1 MPEFRCPDCGKRFE
15 STAQVERHR
24 RQLHSSCQIKAGI
37 LVDPSRLL
45 DLDLLRVHGIPE
57 CRARPIRRSYNPRRP
72 TIESDDEVPEFD
84 SDPLAPAPVKTV
96 EFFNGASTAYDA
108 RGTTFME
115 AFNADQ
121 FTDIRNQENLYYPFV
136 DRRDWEVG
144 SFLLTSSLSM
154 KAIDK
159 FLSLDLIKS
168 LPLSFRSAREL
179 RGLAELLP
187 QLGPRWCCKTMETS
201 CETKRPARLF
211 YRDTVD
217 CLAYLFSNP
226 LFKDWL
232 ELSPY
237 RVFETAERLV
247 RVYSEWM
254 SVGVAWGMQ
263 EELPDGATL
272 LGAILSSD
280 KTNITNMCGGRVAHP
295 LLIGLANISSAIRNK
310 ASSNAFLLTALLP
323 IVEFIHP
330 VKRMQTLLTDRL
342 YHDSVAFVVEP
353 LKIAARIGIMLSDPA
368 GNSQY
373 CFTPLASCITDPND
387 LQAYFKA
394 CAKDRL
400 NGVQK
405 PFWDDW
411 ERSDPTN
418 FLTPE
423 PLHHWHREFYDHDI
437 RWCMNAVG
445 NAEIDFRF
453 SIMQPITGQRHFAK
467 GITTLKQVTRRVQRD
482 LQHYIIGV
490 IAGAAP
496 AGVVRAVRAL
506 MDFHYLAQAPII
518 NDDGC
523 KAIQRTLSEFH
534 RYKQSIIAAGARCG
548 ESGNVLEH
556 WQIPKLELMQSV
568 VPSIPD
574 SGPAIQW
581 TADTTERAH
590 IDLIKDP
597 ASSTNNREYEAQ
609 ICRALDRLEKCRG
622 FELATRIREW
632 ERGMAPTAAA
642 DGDGSDDKIVYNT
655 DSEDDDADSG
665 LPLDGLTDN
674 QQISNYFLKARQPG
688 GGQELRPPRTF
699 VNGPTAFQLNFDPA
713 IGSAKIDDVAET
725 YGLPDL
731 RAALGDYLAHARAGQ
746 TFTVEGQRRSRQD
759 VALPFE
765 RMQIWQKARIQQKLY
780 HDGNVV
786 LPPQTLVAHPAKR
799 DWPHGRY
806 DSVVVN
812 VDDRFT
818 WPNSG
823 LKVHTV
829 CELRLIFRLTPPPNQ
844 TPWWSN
850 QFLTYVHRFDVVPHS
865 ANDGVDPITHLTKLK
880 RAARAAGDAF
890 GDVVP
895 LSQIC
900 SFAHIIPQFGDTAD
914 VRFTPS
920 NSAHYSTSFYLNCYF
935 DKEFYYALTSTC

>member
-1 MPEFRCPDCGKRFE
+1 
-15 STAQVERHR
+15 
-24 RQLHSSCQIKAGI
+24 
-37 LVDPSRLL
+37 
-45 DLDLLRVHGIPE
+45 
-57 CRARPIRRSYNPRRP
+57 
-72 TIESDDEVPEFD
+72 
-84 SDPLAPAPVKTV
+84 
-96 EFFNGASTAYDA
+96 
-108 RGTTFME
+108 
-115 AFNADQ
+115 
-121 FTDIRNQENLYYPFV
+121 
-136 DRRDWEVG
+136 
-144 SFLLTSSLSM
+144 
-154 KAIDK
+154 
-159 FLSLDLIKS
+159 
-168 LPLSFRSAREL
+168 
-179 RGLAELLP
+179 
-187 QLGPRWCCKTMETS
+187 METS

-211 YRDTVD
+211 YRDAVD

-254 SVGVAWGMQ
+254 SAGVAWGMQVRTQLPLCHVILSHGWQ

-330 VKRMQTLLTDRL
+330 VKRMQTLLADRL

-373 CFTPLASCITDPND
+373 CFTPLASCIVDTPEACTIACVRGKTSPTTLANYTHFGDPLRHPPRTKATTLASIAAVETDPND

-411 ERSDPTN
+411 ERSDPAN

-467 GITTLKQVTRRVQRD
+467 GITTLKQVTGRVQRD

-506 MDFHYLAQAPII
+506 MDFRYLAQAPII

-523 KAIQRTLSEFH
+523 KAIQRALSEFH

-574 SGPAIQW
+574 SSPAIQW

-674 QQISNYFLKARQPG
+674 QRISDYFLKARQPG

-699 VNGPTAFQLNFDPA
+699 VDGPTAFQLNFDPA

-731 RAALGDYLAHARAGQ
+731 RAALGDYLARARAGQ

-780 HDGNVV
+780 HDGNIV

-823 LKVHTV
+823 LKGLPFVSFV
-829 CELRLIFRLTPPPNQ
+829 KSYE
-844 TPWWSN
+844 SN
-850 QFLTYVHRFDVVPHS
+850 V
-865 ANDGVDPITHLTKLK
+865 
-880 RAARAAGDAF
+880 AA
-890 GDVVP
+890 
-895 LSQIC
+895 
-900 SFAHIIPQFGDTAD
+900 
-914 VRFTPS
+914 
-920 NSAHYSTSFYLNCYF
+920 
-935 DKEFYYALTSTC
+935 

>member
-1 MPEFRCPDCGKRFE
+1 
-15 STAQVERHR
+15 
-24 RQLHSSCQIKAGI
+24 
-37 LVDPSRLL
+37 
-45 DLDLLRVHGIPE
+45 
-57 CRARPIRRSYNPRRP
+57 
-72 TIESDDEVPEFD
+72 
-84 SDPLAPAPVKTV
+84 
-96 EFFNGASTAYDA
+96 
-108 RGTTFME
+108 ME
-115 AFNADQ
+115 AFDADQ
-121 FTDIRNQENLYYPFV
+121 FADIRNQENLYYPFA

-168 LPLSFRSAREL
+168 LPLSFRLAREL

-187 QLGPRWCCKTMETS
+187 QLGPRWRCKTMETS
-201 CETKRPARLF
+201 CETKCPAQLL
-211 YRDTVD
+211 YRDAVD

-254 SVGVAWGMQ
+254 SAGVAWGMQ

-272 LGAILSSD
+272 LGAILSLD

-310 ASSNAFLLTALLP
+310 ASSNAFLLTAFLP
-323 IVEFIHP
+323 IVKFIHP
-330 VKRMQTLLTDRL
+330 VKRMQTLLADRL

-368 GNSQY
+368 GNSRY
-373 CFTPLASCITDPND
+373 WFTPLASCIVDTPEACTIACTDPND

-405 PFWDDW
+405 PFWDNW
-411 ERSDPTN
+411 ERSDPAN

-467 GITTLKQVTRRVQRD
+467 GITTLKQVTGRVQRD
-482 LQHYIIGV
+482 LQRYIVGV

-506 MDFHYLAQAPII
+506 MDFRYLAQAPII

-523 KAIQRTLSEFH
+523 KAIQRALSEFH

-574 SGPAIQW
+574 SSPAIQW

-609 ICRALDRLEKCRG
+609 ICCALDRLEKCQG

-642 DGDGSDDKIVYNT
+642 NGDGSDDKIIPAYLWMASQTT
-655 DSEDDDADSG
+655 DEYPTIFSRHAN
-665 LPLDGLTDN
+665 L
-674 QQISNYFLKARQPG
+674 
-688 GGQELRPPRTF
+688 LRLPRTF
-699 VNGPTAFQLNFDPA
+699 VDGPTAFQLNFDPA
-713 IGSAKIDDVAET
+713 IGSAKIDDIAET

-731 RAALGDYLAHARAGQ
+731 HAALGDYLAHAHAGQ

-780 HDGNVV
+780 HNGNIV

-812 VDDRFT
+812 VDPT
-818 WPNSG
+818 
-823 LKVHTV
+823 
-829 CELRLIFRLTPPPNQ
+829 
-844 TPWWSN
+844 
-850 QFLTYVHRFDVVPHS
+850 
-865 ANDGVDPITHLTKLK
+865 
-880 RAARAAGDAF
+880 AA
-890 GDVVP
+890 
-895 LSQIC
+895 
-900 SFAHIIPQFGDTAD
+900 
-914 VRFTPS
+914 
-920 NSAHYSTSFYLNCYF
+920 
-935 DKEFYYALTSTC
+935 